1 MWSNQRALQWS
12 EQSFLLQQ
20 DPLSAVWRAR
30 LEAQSRKISEVLC
43 RKYYGING
51 CNTIARWYFQ
61 RQLLQPIPSPPT
73 CPSVRPLCCSP
84 RSVLCCPSLILPGLW
99 PVFHPKTKSAG
110 TSQFQ
115 TPYGEITGGGIS
127 TTQGPYKGV
136 TPYIYKGVTPSQ
148 IWLQPYER
156 TLGMPWRPKPPS
168 QSWPKSLAHRI
179 KSKYNG
185 AAF

>member
-51 CNTIARWYFQ
+51 CNTIARWCFQ

-84 RSVLCCPSLILPGLW
+84 RSALCCPSLILPGLW

-127 TTQGPYKGV
+127 TSSLHPPRGHIREWPHIYIREWPHLRSDCNLMRGP
-136 TPYIYKGVTPSQ
+136 
-148 IWLQPYER
+148 
-156 TLGMPWRPKPPS
+156 
-168 QSWPKSLAHRI
+168 
-179 KSKYNG
+179 
-185 AAF
+185 